1 MFTHT
6 TTLHPGEGRGPVG
19 EPRRETLR
27 SVTATFVT
35 GPRPSPGKRK
45 DVGNSWLTKLIATAS
60 ALTLAA
66 CATGP
71 DYARPAT
78 PTTAAAPFVST
89 SPAVTTAAS
98 PDDNWWHLYNDPVL
112 DGLITDALA
121 ANTDVRV
128 AVARLERARAGLR
141 EVQNARTPQATLGA
155 SGQYNRFSQVQRL
168 PGVDSETWLVDGG
181 LDVSYEVDLFGRIS
195 RNVEAARGDVGAA
208 EADADAAKVSVV
220 SATTRAYADAA
231 AAAER
236 LAVAERIVTLLDQS
250 LRVTERRVEVGMT
263 TPLDA
268 TRIAALRDQRRA
280 DVPTLAAERQAALF
294 RLATLTGRT
303 PQELPAI
310 AAQRTSTL
318 RLDQP
323 IPVGDGAALL
333 ARRPDVRAAERRLAT
348 ATARIGV
355 ATADLYPRITLGGS
369 IGQTSTGLGN
379 LFGAG
384 PLNWLLGPLLSW
396 TVNPGRARARIAG
409 AEADTQAALATFDGT
424 VLTALEETETALS
437 NYKQAIERRNAL
449 AQARTA
455 AERAAKITR
464 AQRREGQIDSLSQ
477 LDSER
482 TFADTE
488 AALALAD
495 AQIARA
501 QIDLFR
507 ALGGGWRNA
516 TEASREGP

>member
-1 MFTHT
+1 MARLLFA
-6 TTLHPGEGRGPVG
+6 GV
-19 EPRRETLR
+19 
-27 SVTATFVT
+27 
-35 GPRPSPGKRK
+35 
-45 DVGNSWLTKLIATAS
+45 S

-66 CATGP
+66 CAAGP
-71 DYARPAT
+71 DYVRPAT
-78 PTTAAAPFVST
+78 PVTAAAPFAST
-89 SPAVTTAAS
+89 SAAVAATAPA
-98 PDDNWWHLYNDPVL
+98 DNWWRLYRDPVL
-112 DGLITDALA
+112 DGLIADALA

-128 AVARLERARAGLR
+128 AVARLGRARATLR
-141 EVQNARTPQATLGA
+141 EARNDRTPQATIGA
-155 SGQYNRFSQVQRL
+155 SGNYNRFSQIQRL
-168 PGVDSETWLVDGG
+168 PGIDSETWLIDGG

-195 RNVEAARGDVGAA
+195 RNVEAARGDVAAAAADA
-208 EADADAAKVSVV
+208 EAVRVTVVAD
-220 SATTRAYADAA
+220 TTRAYADAA

-280 DVPTLAAERQAALF
+280 DIPSLNAERQAALF

-303 PQELPAI
+303 PQDLPPV
-310 AAQRTSTL
+310 AAQRTSML

-323 IPVGDGAALL
+323 IPVGDGATLL
-333 ARRPDVRAAERRLAT
+333 ARRPDVRAAERRLAA

-369 IGQTSTGLGN
+369 IGQTSTGFGN

-384 PLNWLLGPLLSW
+384 PLNFLVGPLLNW
-396 TVNPGRARARIAG
+396 TVNQGRARARIAG
-409 AEADTQAALATFDGT
+409 AEADTQGALATFDGI
-424 VLTALEETETALS
+424 VLTALGETETALS
-437 NYKQAIERRNAL
+437 NYREAITRRASL
-449 AQARTA
+449 AQALDA
-455 AERAAKITR
+455 AERAARITR

-477 LDSER
+477 LDAER
-482 TFADTE
+482 TFADAQ

-495 AQIARA
+495 AQIAQR

-507 ALGGGWRNA
+507 ALGGGWDEAARPQA
-516 TEASREGP
+516 TAQGG